1 MFGIFPASGIYAFS
15 KNRQVA
21 AGKWLEALLIKGF
34 FVIRANTPTAL
45 LVPS

>member
-1 MFGIFPASGIYAFS
+1 MFGIFPVSGIYAFP

-34 FVIRANTPTAL
+34 FVIRANTKTAL
-45 LVPS
+45 QPPS